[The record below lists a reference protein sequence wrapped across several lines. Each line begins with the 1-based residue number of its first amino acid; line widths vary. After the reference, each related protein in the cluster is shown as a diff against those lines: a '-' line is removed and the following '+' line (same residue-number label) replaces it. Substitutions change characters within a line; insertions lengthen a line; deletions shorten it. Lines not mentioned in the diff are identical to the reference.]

1 MVEKKAKKN
10 LPKKMFT
17 RDEEHMILVRV
28 VDKFLLFGFTFLG
41 LTWYWLAT
49 KVLYL
54 TPVQEAVMFGA
65 FGVFSVLI
73 IFGLITMNY
82 EYNRKA
88 K

>member
-1 MVEKKAKKN
+1 MDNKKAKKETVRR
-10 LPKKMFT
+10 MFT

-54 TPVQEAVMFGA
+54 TPVQQAVMFGA

-82 EYNRKA
+82 EYNKKA